1 MDKLLKFKKYI
12 SVVCC
17 SLIIIACNNH
27 NRNFRYVQTI
37 PDSLRTEEEK
47 IIAHKLIEVLVQDT
61 YVQDNKVALKSSK
74 SDFKSKGIPLEY
86 FNKLKDDI
94 KITNKY
100 LNSNKVNNMQ
110 ELVDSLKSNLKSE
123 LEK

>member
-1 MDKLLKFKKYI
+1 MLLKFKKYI

-47 IIAHKLIEVLVQDT
+47 IIAHKLIEVLVQDI
-61 YVQDNKVALKSSK
+61 YVQ
-74 SDFKSKGIPLEY
+74 SKGIPLEY